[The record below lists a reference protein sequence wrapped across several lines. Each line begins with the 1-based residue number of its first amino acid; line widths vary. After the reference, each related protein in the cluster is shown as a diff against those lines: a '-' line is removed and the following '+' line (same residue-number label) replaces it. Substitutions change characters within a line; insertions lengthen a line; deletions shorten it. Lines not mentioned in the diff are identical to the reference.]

1 MRVLHKMELY
11 PDYIFYGGSVHTVDR
26 RNTVAEAIAVSGNRV
41 LAVGSSEDV
50 LALRKNKTKVA
61 NLRGA
66 SLIPGIIDSHNHAWE
81 AGRLL
86 DGVVTFGLRS
96 IDDLQQA
103 VREKAEAL
111 PVDSWLQGGGWIESQ
126 FRENRMPNRWDL
138 DAAAPGVPVVLER
151 IFSACVASSR
161 ALQLAGIN
169 RDTPDPPDGEIEREP
184 ETGEPNGILH
194 RGAKML
200 VRRAMPGPFGA
211 SSFGDSGAEASITRA
226 LSEYLSYGIT
236 GIVEP
241 GVSPA
246 LCRTYQKL
254 RDTDKLPLRVNLMPN
269 WHGFALAQ
277 EMDHMDRLIDEM
289 GFYTGF
295 GDEWL
300 SLGALKMAIDGGLT
314 SRTAY
319 KSFPYVDEVAPRSV
333 ASLPIRLDLSRL
345 AGWVKKAHDSGW
357 SVGIH
362 VVGDVAQDLAVEA
375 IFKAYVDNPVR
386 RRHQIIHG
394 YYPSPVALRRM
405 NDAAIIAALQPAFIY
420 GEADGYN
427 DLLHRADQNEFMP
440 LRSYMNAGVR
450 VAMSTDM
457 PSAHYNPFWG
467 MYSAVTRKG
476 MLGHQLGA
484 REAVTIPE
492 ALRMMTIN
500 SAYVSREEKIKGS
513 LEPGKL
519 ADLTVLDVDLG
530 EIGPEALR
538 DIRVDLTMI
547 DGDIVYER
555 TR

>member
-1 MRVLHKMELY
+1 MLHKMELY
-11 PDYIFYGGSVHTVDR
+11 PDYIFYGGSIHTVDR
-26 RNTVAEAIAVSGNRV
+26 RNTVAEAIAVSGNRI

-50 LALRKNKTKVA
+50 LTLRKSNTRVA
-61 NLRGA
+61 NLHGA

-81 AGRLL
+81 AGRFL

-96 IDDLQQA
+96 IDDLKQA
-103 VREKAEAL
+103 VRLKAEGL
-111 PVDSWLQGGGWIESQ
+111 SGDDWLQGGGWIESQ
-126 FRENRMPNRWDL
+126 FREKRMPTRHDL
-138 DAAAPGVPVVLER
+138 DVAAPDVPVVLER
-151 IFSACVASSR
+151 IFSACVANSR

-169 RDTPDPPDGEIEREP
+169 RDTPDPQDGEIERDP

-211 SSFGDSGAEASITRA
+211 SSFGDSGAEVSITRA
-226 LSEYLSYGIT
+226 LSEYVSCGIT

-254 RDTDKLPLRVNLMPN
+254 RDNRKLALRVNLMPN

-277 EMDHMDRLIDEM
+277 EMEHMERLIEEM

-319 KSFPYVDEVAPRSV
+319 KSFSYVDEVAPRSV
-333 ASLPIRLDLSRL
+333 SSLPIRLDLSRL
-345 AGWVKKAHDSGW
+345 EGWVKKAHDSGW

-362 VVGDVAQDLAVEA
+362 VVGDVAQDLAVDA
-375 IFKAYVDNPVR
+375 IFKAYMDNPVR

-394 YYPSPVALRRM
+394 YYATPATLRKM

-427 DLLHRADQNEFMP
+427 DLLHREDQEKFMP

-457 PSAHYNPFWG
+457 PSAHHNPFWG

-476 MLGHQLGA
+476 MLGHQLGS

-500 SAYVSREEKIKGS
+500 SAYVSGEEKFKGS

-519 ADLTVLDVDLG
+519 ADLAVVNVDLG
-530 EIGPEALR
+530 EIEPEALR
-538 DIRVDLTMI
+538 DISVELTMI
-547 DGDIVYER
+547 DGEIVYER
-555 TR
+555 PR

>member
-1 MRVLHKMELY
+1 MELY

-26 RNTVAEAIAVSGNRV
+26 RNTIVEALAVSGNRIM
-41 LAVGSSEDV
+41 AVGTAEDV
-50 LALRKNKTKVA
+50 LALRKSNTRVA

-81 AGRLL
+81 AGRFL

-96 IDDLQQA
+96 IDELKRA
-103 VREKAEAL
+103 VRDRAAGL
-111 PVDSWLQGGGWIESQ
+111 SADDWLQGGGWIESQ
-126 FRENRMPNRWDL
+126 FSEKRMPTRWDL
-138 DAAAPGVPVVLER
+138 DEAAPDVPVVLER
-151 IFSACVASSR
+151 IFSACTANSR
-161 ALQLAGIN
+161 ALALAGIT
-169 RDTPDPPDGEIEREP
+169 RDTPNPPDGEIGRDSA
-184 ETGEPNGILH
+184 TGEPNGILH

-200 VRRAMPGPFGA
+200 VRKAMPGPFGA
-211 SSFGDSGAEASITRA
+211 SSFGDSGAEESIKRA
-226 LSEYLSYGIT
+226 LADYVTYGIT

-254 RDTDKLPLRVNLMPN
+254 RDEGNLQMRVQLMPN

-277 EMDHMDRLIDEM
+277 EMEHMERLIEEM

-295 GDEWL
+295 GDQWL

-319 KSFPYVDEVAPRSV
+319 KSFPYVDEALPRSV
-333 ASLPIRLDLSRL
+333 SSLPIRLSLDKLD
-345 AGWVKKAHDSGW
+345 GWVKKAHDSGW

-362 VVGDVAQDLAVEA
+362 VVGDVAQDLAVDA
-375 IFKAYVDNPVR
+375 IFKAYLENQVR

-394 YYPSPVALRRM
+394 YYATPTTLRKM

-427 DLLHRADQNEFMP
+427 DLLHREHQERFMP
-440 LRSYMNAGVR
+440 LKSYINAGVR

-457 PSAHYNPFWG
+457 PSAHHNPFWG

-476 MLGHQLGA
+476 MLGHQLG
-484 REAVTIPE
+484 RNETVTMGE

-500 SAYVSREEKIKGS
+500 SAYLTGEEKVKGS

-519 ADLTVLDVDLG
+519 ADLAVLSADLR
-530 EIGPEALR
+530 EVEPEELR

-547 DGDIVYER
+547 DGKIVYER
-555 TR
+555 DR